1 MRFHHLGIEVS
12 DLQAAKAFYEKI
24 FGFKENGGLRFG
36 GEDIFFLEKDGFKI
50 ELIGNVPVS
59 ESGVSMHLCFEVD
72 HLNSVIKEFRSRN
85 IIPIEGPYIVG
96 NWRTVFYPGLEREL
110 IEFLEVI

>member
-1 MRFHHLGIEVS
+1 MS